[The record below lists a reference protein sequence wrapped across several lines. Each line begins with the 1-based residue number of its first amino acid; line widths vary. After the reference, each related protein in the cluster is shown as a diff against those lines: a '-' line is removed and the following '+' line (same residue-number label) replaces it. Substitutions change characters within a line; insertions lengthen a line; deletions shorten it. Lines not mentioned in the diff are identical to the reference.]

1 MPSSKRKT
9 KTTFRI
15 DPEVLTKFQSYIEPL
30 GLRRDKYVN
39 MILPEAISWLR
50 QAKKNSPTAE
60 RFWKSI
66 RDVRGDSLQ
75 KVAILLDE
83 TVLADM
89 NAVCADKRVPR
100 DQFFQTFLE
109 SLFRPPANG
118 NGPAP
123 LPRALEL
130 IEDPWQDWRDGSGET
145 PFDQIIDPG
154 LTEDGLLEI
163 LKGSGLPRA

>member
-1 MPSSKRKT
+1 
-9 KTTFRI
+9 
-15 DPEVLTKFQSYIEPL
+15 
-30 GLRRDKYVN
+30 
-39 MILPEAISWLR
+39 
-50 QAKKNSPTAE
+50 KNSENLQTKNLSA
-60 RFWKSI
+60 
-66 RDVRGDSLQ
+66 Q

-83 TVLADM
+83 PVLADM
-89 NAVCADKRVPR
+89 NAVCADKRDPR

-118 NGPAP
+118 TGPAP
-123 LPRALEL
+123 LPRALEP
-130 IEDPWQDWRDGSGET
+130 IEDPWTDRRDGSGET

>member
-1 MPSSKRKT
+1 
-9 KTTFRI
+9 
-15 DPEVLTKFQSYIEPL
+15 
-30 GLRRDKYVN
+30 
-39 MILPEAISWLR
+39 
-50 QAKKNSPTAE
+50 
-60 RFWKSI
+60 
-66 RDVRGDSLQ
+66 
-75 KVAILLDE
+75 
-83 TVLADM
+83 M